1 MMNAGQVLNGRYQ
14 IVKEIGKGGMSV
26 VYQAKDLTNG
36 NLLAIKD
43 VARTGQ
49 QANQVVEQSL
59 VTEGRMLMQ
68 LTNSH
73 LPKIYDII
81 ENPESFMLVMDYIQ
95 GESLDKVIAREG
107 AQPMARVLDWGMQI
121 CEVFDYLHNQPKPI
135 IYRDMKPANVILQPN
150 GQLMMIDFGTART
163 QKDNVVMA
171 ADTVCFGT
179 AGFAAPEQFGGFGQS
194 TARTDIFCLGGTLYN
209 MITGHS
215 PCDRPTGI
223 RPLEEWN
230 PALKDTPIS
239 YIIYKCTRNDPDMR
253 YQTAKELYDDLH
265 KAQTGNF
272 GDPSTWGQSG
282 KLTGNLGKAWQKQDV
297 KQAVGGI
304 TGLSGLLPFGKNA
317 AQEKAEPAAK
327 QSAGGWQTNQ
337 AMPAAQAQQP
347 QQPMGHSM
355 PAYGATVAY
364 NHHWPAE
371 SMKAEQDAQNSVWRK
386 LMLICLL
393 ISVVMLVFS
402 LISIALSLVTIGLVF
417 LIIALGAAVLA
428 AVGVVMF
435 RRSQS

>member
-1 MMNAGQVLNGRYQ
+1 MVNAGQVLNNRYQ
-14 IVKEIGKGGMSV
+14 IIKEIGKGGMST
-26 VYQAKDLTNG
+26 VYQARDLSNG

-49 QANQVVEQSL
+49 QENQVVEQSL
-59 VTEGRMLMQ
+59 VTEGKMLMQ

-81 ENPESFMLVMDYIQ
+81 EQPDSFMLVMDYIQ
-95 GESLDKVIAREG
+95 GESLDRIIAREG

-171 ADTVCFGT
+171 ADTICFGT

-253 YQTAKELYDDLH
+253 YQTAKELYEDLH

-272 GDPSTWGQSG
+272 GDPATWGQSG
-282 KLTGNLGKAWQKQDV
+282 KLTGNLGKAWQKQDM
-297 KQAVGGI
+297 KPVGGLS
-304 TGLSGLLPFGKNA
+304 GLSGLLPFGKSA
-317 AQEKAEPAAK
+317 AQEKPKAQE
-327 QSAGGWQTNQ
+327 QNNGGWQTAQ
-337 AMPAAQAQQP
+337 PAPAAPAAP
-347 QQPMGHSM
+347 HS
-355 PAYGATVAY
+355 AGALGANVAY
-364 NHHWPAE
+364 NYHVPAN
-371 SMKAEQDAQNSVWRK
+371 SMLEQQQALDNPWRK
-386 LMLICLL
+386 IMLIGL
-393 ISVVMLVFS
+393 IIAVVMVVFS
-402 LISIALSLVTIGLVF
+402 VISIVLNLLTVGLIF
-417 LIIALGAAVLA
+417 LIIAIGAAALA
-428 AVGVVMF
+428 VIGVIF
-435 RRSQS
+435 SRRSGS